1 MTWLQYLEHRVKK
14 WDRCFPTSTSKSDSV
29 AAVLLTTSTLISIQA
44 NTALRITGSGDRT
57 SFYSPKN
64 KPASVCV
71 LATSNS
77 SSIKEPRGLPISSNI
92 AVLVLLRSS
101 SLE

>member
-44 NTALRITGSGDRT
+44 NTALGITGSGDRT

-71 LATSNS
+71 L
-77 SSIKEPRGLPISSNI
+77 
-92 AVLVLLRSS
+92 LVIVAALRNLVGSPSLLT
-101 SLE
+101 LLYYFEVVV